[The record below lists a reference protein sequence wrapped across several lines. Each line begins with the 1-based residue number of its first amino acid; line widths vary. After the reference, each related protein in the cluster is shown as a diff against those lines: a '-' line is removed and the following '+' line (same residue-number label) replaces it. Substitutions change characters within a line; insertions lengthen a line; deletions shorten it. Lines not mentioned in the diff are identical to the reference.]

1 MDFLI
6 SYIAEVLMT
15 IKIVFGIIVALL
27 GSYIMACTFDSF
39 HKPTKKVWYIWIFAL
54 VILIFTPVNIPI
66 KNDNYYIRQNAEL
79 TAENVKLKQAI
90 IENNRQI
97 DLVIEFLKENNL
109 GDKYVQF
116 AETHN

>member
-27 GSYIMACTFDSF
+27 GSYIMACTFDSL

-66 KNDNYYIRQNAEL
+66 KDDNYYIRQNAEL

-90 IENNRQI
+90 LENNRQI
-97 DLVIEFLKENNL
+97 DLVIEFLKENSL